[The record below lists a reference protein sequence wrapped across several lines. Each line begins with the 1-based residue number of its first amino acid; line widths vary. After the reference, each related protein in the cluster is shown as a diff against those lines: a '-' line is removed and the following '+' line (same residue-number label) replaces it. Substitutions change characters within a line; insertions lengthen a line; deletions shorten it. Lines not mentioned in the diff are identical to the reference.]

1 MTRPLPEI
9 PRYPLLT
16 LTRHA
21 IQTALP
27 SGMFSES
34 DLGLLPGDGAARL
47 WGGAGCVCVCVWKR
61 VLSAMAE
68 LHSCQRDPQAGLWSG
83 CPGHGEGLPFRR
95 ASLTQEGGR
104 VQERRAWPCGLHLA
118 QHQQR
123 VSRRLGMLSILAQ
136 QRAPPG
142 SRLTKHH
149 LILQTLSSTE
159 LHPTASCGLLACVV
173 SAGLSPPP
181 LIPVS

>member
-1 MTRPLPEI
+1 MGR
-9 PRYPLLT
+9 
-16 LTRHA
+16 
-21 IQTALP
+21 
-27 SGMFSES
+27 
-34 DLGLLPGDGAARL
+34 
-47 WGGAGCVCVCVWKR
+47 GGVCVCVCVWKR

-136 QRAPPG
+136 PRAPPG

-181 LIPVS
+181 LIPVSSRAWWMGSFNTLAFSYCVCDAKAAKAIPWQRQQ